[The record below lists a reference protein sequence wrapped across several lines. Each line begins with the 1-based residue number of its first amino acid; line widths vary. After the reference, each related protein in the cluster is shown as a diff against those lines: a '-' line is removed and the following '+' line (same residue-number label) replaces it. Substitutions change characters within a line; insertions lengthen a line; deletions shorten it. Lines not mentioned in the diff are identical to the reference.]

1 MESNRIFSAYRNMWL
16 IVMFDLPTETPEDK
30 KMYRDF
36 RVWLLSDG
44 FEMVQ
49 YSVYLRYCASPENA
63 TVHEKRIMNILPPT
77 GNIRMIQFTDK
88 QFERMRLFF
97 WQEEKKVEIAPN
109 QLTFF

>member
-1 MESNRIFSAYRNMWL
+1 MEHDCIFSAYRNMWL
-16 IVMFDLPTETPEDK
+16 VVMFDLPTETPEDK
-30 KMYRDF
+30 KIYRDF
-36 RVWLLSDG
+36 REWLIENW
-44 FEMVQ
+44 FEMIQ

-63 TVHEKRIMNILPPT
+63 DVHEKRVMKMLPPT

-97 WQEEKKVEIAPN
+97 GRDEKRVEIAPN

>member
-1 MESNRIFSAYRNMWL
+1 MDNDSIFSAYRNMWL
-16 IVMFDLPTETPEDK
+16 VVMFDLPTETPEDK

-36 RVWLLSDG
+36 RAWLIGDG
-44 FEMVQ
+44 FEMIQ

-63 TVHEKRIMNILPPT
+63 DVHEKRVMKILPSM

-88 QFERMRLFF
+88 QFERMKLFF
-97 WQEEKKVEIAPN
+97 WREESRVELAPN